1 MDSSSILNAIASVGS
16 LEQIEKLAAQNFGLD
31 KRPAVNSHIHLPPN
45 FSAFDTV
52 SQAIQLASEQKVQ
65 IVGLS
70 NYYDYAV
77 YEDFGRLALQKGIFP
92 LFGLEIIAMQ
102 ENLRQQ
108 GVKVND
114 PGNPGKTYICGKGIT
129 QFQSMTPR
137 AKELIHTIRDNDNKR
152 MTDMTQKLAGVFES
166 HGVKTGLDDKAV
178 IARVAKRHGCDPK
191 TVYLQERHLAQAFQ
205 EVFFEKVPAAQ
216 RKEKLESVIGT
227 VKNADDAVGIQGQI
241 RSSLM
246 KAGKSCFAPEAYLT
260 LNQAKELIL
269 ELGGIVCYP
278 VLADGAAPGCE
289 YETPVEK
296 LIGTLQSE
304 NISMVELVPI
314 RNNPEVLRN
323 YVTAIRKVGIA
334 VVAGTEH
341 NTLDVIAMEP
351 TCLAGTAV
359 PDDLKEIFAEG
370 AYIAAAHQYL
380 ALNGKCGFVDNKG
393 KPNPQYKDAQSRIV
407 DLCKIGKAVIA
418 KYLKTSVAS

>member
-1 MDSSSILNAIASVGS
+1 MNSSTILSAIASVGS
-16 LEQIEKLAAQNFGLD
+16 LEQIEKLASENFGLD
-31 KRPAVNSHIHLPPN
+31 RRPAVNSHIHLPPN

-52 SQAIQLASEQKVQ
+52 AQAVELAFEQNVQ

-102 ENLRQQ
+102 ETLRQQ
-108 GVKVND
+108 GIKVND

-137 AKELIHTIRDNDNKR
+137 AKGLIQTIRDNDNKR
-152 MTDMTQKLAGVFES
+152 MTDMTGKLAGVFES

-178 IARVAKRHGCDPK
+178 IARVAKRHGCDSK
-191 TVYLQERHLAQAFQ
+191 TVYLQERHLAQAFG
-205 EVFFEKVPAAQ
+205 EVFFEKFPPAQ
-216 RKEKLESVIGT
+216 RKEKLESIIGP
-227 VKNADDAVGIQGQI
+227 VKNTDDAVGIQGQI

-260 LNQAKELIL
+260 LNQAKELII

-278 VLADGAAPGCE
+278 VLADGANPGCE

-296 LIGTLQSE
+296 LIETLKSE

-314 RNNPEVLRN
+314 RNKLEVLRE
-323 YVTAIRKVGIA
+323 YVTKIRKAGIT

-341 NTLDVIAMEP
+341 NTLDVIGIEP
-351 TCLAGTAV
+351 TCLAGVPV
-359 PDDLKEIFAEG
+359 PDDLKDIFVEG
-370 AYIAAAHQYL
+370 AYVVAAHQYL
-380 ALNGKCGFVDNKG
+380 TLNGKDGFAADSKNIE
-393 KPNPQYKDAQSRIV
+393 NRISEF
-407 DLCKIGKAVIA
+407 CKIGKAVVAQYI
-418 KYLKTSVAS
+418 KTSAIS